1 MWRFA
6 ALGVHRMSLKA
17 LLWTVAYLQYVTLC
31 HMVGSYVLENSALC
45 SCLHLF
51 FYFARGSVC
60 KVLWWL
66 HLSSSV
72 CVSVCE
78 DMSGTTWV
86 VFTKCFMHVAYG
98 RESGSRCK
106 WAVSWCW
113 CCEGLMVDGR
123 KAVLDVTMPS
133 HRTAWPTWT
142 DWRPNSAKRSSQRR
156 SYRRQVDRKMKTSKL
171 TVCALVSTAG

>member
-60 KVLWWL
+60 KVLWWV

-78 DMSGTTWV
+78 DISGTTWV

-98 RESGSRCK
+98 RESG
-106 WAVSWCW
+106 VSV
-113 CCEGLMVDGR
+113 CERVLMLMLWR
-123 KAVLDVTMPS
+123 S
-133 HRTAWPTWT
+133 HG
-142 DWRPNSAKRSSQRR
+142 
-156 SYRRQVDRKMKTSKL
+156 RRQKGSSRRHDAKSQDRVTDMDGLTAKQRKKVVSK
-171 TVCALVSTAG
+171 AIISSSSGSEDEDQ